1 MKGAPTW
8 KQLRE
13 QWPYLRAR
21 VGQFIHRA
29 EVIRREL
36 MPRYDPQRVVV
47 YAYWTHDWAT
57 VLGVVRERDERLR
70 YFSRAHG
77 FDIYEHDPQ
86 SQVAVSSAGFHRL
99 GQAVTG
105 LGLPTVYVQEGG
117 YHLDALAHNTE
128 QFFSGVLQ
136 RPAP

>member
-1 MKGAPTW
+1 MLNAGDRHFRAAVFF
-8 KQLRE
+8 E
-13 QWPYLRAR
+13 QVEQALKAIRAFQPDAL
-21 VGQFIHRA
+21 V
-29 EVIRREL
+29 
-36 MPRYDPQRVVV
+36 
-47 YAYWTHDWAT
+47 
-57 VLGVVRERDERLR
+57 
-70 YFSRAHG
+70 FSLG